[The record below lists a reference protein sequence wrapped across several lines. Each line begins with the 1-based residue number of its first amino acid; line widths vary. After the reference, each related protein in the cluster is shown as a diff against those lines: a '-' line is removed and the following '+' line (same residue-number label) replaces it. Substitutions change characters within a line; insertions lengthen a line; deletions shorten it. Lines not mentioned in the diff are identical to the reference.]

1 MLGEMWSMATCA
13 PRNIPNEKQ
22 PVPSCEGIFLV
33 TVLSMSI
40 YSSVRLQG
48 GILECEG
55 YSL

>member
-55 YSL
+55 Y